1 MVRPLEPLL
10 CRERLCLRAAADR
23 SRQNFLVIEGQ
34 GLAVFEAATN
44 DSKKRTVWGNFAPEP
59 IPMWIL

>member
-10 CRERLCLRAAADR
+10 CRERLCLHLAADR
-23 SRQNFLVIEGQ
+23 SRQNFLMIEGQ
-34 GLAVFEAATN
+34 GLAVFDAATN
-44 DSKKRTVWGNFAPEP
+44 DSKRTVWEIFALKP